1 MFDIQEYHEL
11 SSIQETK
18 EYLHKNPEA
27 TLIAG
32 GTDLLI
38 KLREGKMTDVHYA
51 GISRISELKKIYRNE
66 DGLISIGATVTFK
79 QLENDPVIQEY
90 LPYLGEAGASMGG
103 PQIRTIATIGGNICN
118 GVTSADSASMLCC
131 LNAKLLVESVDNTRT
146 IPINEFYLG
155 PGKVD
160 LKSGELLNNILID
173 EKDYNGYA
181 GKYIKS
187 AQRKA
192 MDIAT
197 LGCSVM
203 AKVSDDMFEDV
214 RIAYGVAAPTP
225 VRCPAAEKVAK
236 GKIVN
241 KDNIEKIAEATMLD
255 VNPRDSWRGSKAF
268 REQLVRENAKRALFE
283 VVKRSGGE
291 LVD

>member
-1 MFDIQEYHEL
+1 
-11 SSIQETK
+11 
-18 EYLHKNPEA
+18 
-27 TLIAG
+27 
-32 GTDLLI
+32 
-38 KLREGKMTDVHYA
+38 
-51 GISRISELKKIYRNE
+51 
-66 DGLISIGATVTFK
+66 
-79 QLENDPVIQEY
+79 
-90 LPYLGEAGASMGG
+90 
-103 PQIRTIATIGGNICN
+103 
-118 GVTSADSASMLCC
+118 MLFC
-131 LNAKLLVESVDNTRT
+131 LNAKLQVESVDNTRV
-146 IPINEFYLG
+146 INMEEFYLG

-160 LKSGELLNNILID
+160 LRRGDILTAILID

-187 AQRKA
+187 TQRKA

-203 AKVSDDMFEDV
+203 AKVSDGIFEDV

-268 REQLVRENAKRALFE
+268 REQLVRENAKRALYE

-291 LVD
+291 VVD